1 MKRFSLLFST
11 ILVLLFI
18 VGASS
23 FGQAKTLAVTTNKTV
38 VDGVVNPDEYSFTQD
53 FGQMTL
59 YANRTADAL
68 YLAVVGNT
76 KGWVAIGIGSLR
88 MDGSTI
94 LMGFVDASGNV
105 QFKPQAGQ
113 GHTHKDVGQDV
124 QSTII
129 SYAMKQVN
137 GKTTLEVALKPSAYI
152 KAGQTE
158 LDIIYAQGSQAS
170 FLPRHMFRGSL
181 AIKLAQ

>member
-1 MKRFSLLFST
+1 MKRFSLISAA
-11 ILVLLFI
+11 ILVLFVI

-23 FGQAKTLAVTTNKTV
+23 FAQAKTLAITTNKTV
-38 VDGVVNPDEYSFTQD
+38 VDGVVNAAEYSFTQD
-53 FGQMTL
+53 FGQMTV

-76 KGWVAIGIGSLR
+76 KGWVALGLGSMR

-94 LMGFVDASGNV
+94 LMGFVDASGKV

-113 GHTHKDVGQDV
+113 GHTHKDAGQDV

-129 SYAMKQVN
+129 SYAMKLVD
-137 GKTTLEVALKPSAYI
+137 GKTTLEVALKPSSYI

-158 LDIIYAQGSQAS
+158 LDVIYAQGTEAS
-170 FLPRHMFRGSL
+170 FVPRHMFRGAL